1 MYGVDEEFLMVNIA
15 SEPMDLLWKNMG
27 GTRGLYIFRRI
38 FLYLMGLFIIF
49 FVSTPTAFLS
59 SLKYLDVLGIFEF
72 QWTENLPFG

>member
-1 MYGVDEEFLMVNIA
+1 MYGVDEHYLMVNIA

-38 FLYLMGLFIIF
+38 FLYLIGLFIIF

-59 SLKYLDVLGIFEF
+59 SLKYIDGLGIFEF